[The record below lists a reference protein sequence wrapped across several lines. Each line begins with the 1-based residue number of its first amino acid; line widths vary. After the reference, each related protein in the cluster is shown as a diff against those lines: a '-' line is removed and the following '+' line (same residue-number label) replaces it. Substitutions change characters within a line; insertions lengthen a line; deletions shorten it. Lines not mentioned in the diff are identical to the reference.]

1 MRCGN
6 GEKSSPG
13 NGNHRARRQAALE
26 DPYMCLTRFLAVG
39 TAVAI
44 LTTPAAAGTMFRV
57 EVGSPIALGITKHL
71 KKTDAKK
78 VVLAVRGV
86 VCQDVSSVQITGT
99 AEGVVA
105 GKRRSLPLTLT
116 PVEPAEAVYA
126 IQQQWPPEGTW
137 VLHLKGSCSNP
148 KAEASTLAAFTNA
161 AFIRDKSTV
170 LREPATKKQV
180 EDAVAALAH
189 SQS

>member
-1 MRCGN
+1 M
-6 GEKSSPG
+6 
-13 NGNHRARRQAALE
+13 
-26 DPYMCLTRFLAVG
+26 RFLAAG
-39 TAVAI
+39 TAAAI
-44 LTTPAAAGTMFRV
+44 LSTPASAGTMFRV
-57 EVGSPIALGITKHL
+57 EVGSPIALGITKYFTKNT
-71 KKTDAKK
+71 KKI
-78 VVLAVRGV
+78 VLAVRGV
-86 VCQDVSSVQITGT
+86 VCEDLSNVQITGT

-105 GKRRSLPLTLT
+105 GKRQSLPLTLT
-116 PVEPAEAVYA
+116 PVEPAGAVYA

-161 AFIRDKSTV
+161 TFMRDKSKV

-180 EDAVAALAH
+180 EDAVAALAR